1 MFIKRTKAKSGG
13 KTYTYIQLV
22 ESIWRDGRP
31 RHRVGANL
39 GREDLLDPRQVDRLI
54 ASLAPYGRAQV
65 AKAEDVEILGARE
78 YGTVYVLSHLWS
90 RLGLGELFRD
100 LAARRRLGFDVE
112 AGVRAIVFSRVV
124 DPCSERAT
132 IRWLDRVYAP
142 DLEALELHQL
152 YRTLDF
158 VYEVLDDVQVGLLER
173 VTARLV
179 SDLRLVLFDTT
190 SVYFEGDGP
199 PGLARFGYSRD
210 KRSDRPQVVL
220 GLFVTPEG
228 YPLFHVVFPGN
239 TSDVSAF
246 RQAMDELRS
255 RLPVGEVIVVVDR
268 GMVSEA
274 NLAALRSAGVGYI
287 AGIRMRHLTT
297 REVLSRAGRYHVVD
311 RNLQVKEVR
320 MPGDERY
327 VVCYNPEEE
336 LRDREEREAM
346 VAYLRAE
353 LSKGVGSLLRNGVA
367 RRYLTIRGAKVELNE
382 SRIRED
388 ARYDGKWVLTTNT
401 ALSPEELAL
410 SYKGLWK
417 VEDAFRTIK
426 NPLEARPIYHWKD
439 ERVRA
444 HLSLCVLAYLLE
456 RVIDVA
462 LEKADVGITAQTAI
476 EELSQIRACETAI
489 GRGRWVTTT
498 TLTDRQRAILNA
510 LGVPTPERIRASESI
525 VAK

>member
-1 MFIKRTKAKSGG
+1 M
-13 KTYTYIQLV
+13 
-22 ESIWRDGRP
+22 
-31 RHRVGANL
+31 
-39 GREDLLDPRQVDRLI
+39 
-54 ASLAPYGRAQV
+54 
-65 AKAEDVEILGARE
+65 
-78 YGTVYVLSHLWS
+78 
-90 RLGLGELFRD
+90 
-100 LAARRRLGFDVE
+100 
-112 AGVRAIVFSRVV
+112 
-124 DPCSERAT
+124 
-132 IRWLDRVYAP
+132 
-142 DLEALELHQL
+142 
-152 YRTLDF
+152 
-158 VYEVLDDVQVGLLER
+158 YEVLGDVQVGLLEQ

-179 SDLRLVLFDTT
+179 SDLRLVLFDTAG
-190 SVYFEGDGP
+190 VYFEGDGP
-199 PGLARFGYSRD
+199 SGLALFGYSED

-255 RLPVGEVIVVVDR
+255 RLPVGEIIVVVDR

-274 NLAALRSAGVGYI
+274 NLGALRSAGIGYI

-297 REVLSRAGRYHVVD
+297 REVLSRASRYHVVD
-311 RNLQVKEVR
+311 RNLQVKEVH

-346 VAYLRAE
+346 VAYLKAD
-353 LSKGVGSLLRNGVA
+353 LSKGVGSLLKNGVA

-401 ALSPEELAL
+401 ALSPAELAL

-426 NPLEARPIYHWKD
+426 NPLETRPIYHWKD

-444 HLSLCVLAYLLE
+444 HLSLCALA
-456 RVIDVA
+456 
-462 LEKADVGITAQTAI
+462 
-476 EELSQIRACETAI
+476 
-489 GRGRWVTTT
+489 
-498 TLTDRQRAILNA
+498 
-510 LGVPTPERIRASESI
+510 
-525 VAK
+525 